1 MVHDEL
7 VRTDR
12 PRMYGRSG
20 LDPVLL
26 PWSWA
31 EHKLIAARNYWIATT
46 RPDGRPHSRPVWGVW
61 LDGAFFFSTGSLAAE
76 NLHRDPR
83 VTMHL
88 ESGTETVIIESVVS
102 VVQDDEL
109 VRRVCY
115 AYNEKYDWDLDPE
128 QSETWYRIPPR
139 KAYGW
144 ISDDSGLDRGACF
157 HGSVTRWRSPG

>member
-1 MVHDEL
+1 MVRDEL

-12 PRMYGRSG
+12 PRMFGRSG
-20 LDPVLL
+20 LDPVVL

-31 EHKLIAARNYWIATT
+31 EHRLIAARNYWIATT
-46 RPDGRPHSRPVWGVW
+46 RPDGRPHTRPVWGVW

-76 NLHRDPR
+76 NLRRDPR

-88 ESGTETVIIESVVS
+88 ESGAETVIIESAATVVE
-102 VVQDDEL
+102 DDEL

-115 AYNEKYDWDLDPE
+115 AYNEKYHWDLDPE
-128 QSETWYRIPPR
+128 ESETWYRIAPR

-144 ISDDSGLDRGACF
+144 ISDNSGRDRGACF
-157 HGSVTRWRSPG
+157 HGSITRWRSAT

>member
-12 PRMYGRSG
+12 PRMFGQTG
-20 LDPVLL
+20 LDPALL

-31 EHKLIAARNYWIATT
+31 EHRLIGARNYWLATT

-76 NLHRDPR
+76 NLRHDPR
-83 VTMHL
+83 VTLHL
-88 ESGTETVIIESVVS
+88 ESGAETVIIESVAT
-102 VVQDDEL
+102 VVEDDEL

-115 AYNEKYDWDLDPE
+115 AYNEKYHWDLDPD
-128 QSETWYRIPPR
+128 QPETWYRVAPR

-144 ISDDSGLDRGACF
+144 ISDETGRDGGACF
-157 HGSVTRWRSPG
+157 NGSITRWRSPT